1 VRKPLSASVPNRLS
15 TTKIKR
21 VIERTDEIFQHF
33 EKYIKLSDTL
43 KCELGKRIVFKTFKK
58 GELVHNADTICKKIY
73 FIQKGLFRT
82 YFIKDGK
89 EISEY
94 FSAENEWVNSP
105 RSFMQQQLD
114 IYYIDTLERT
124 ECFCLNVKD
133 LVFLFD
139 NFPEMERYARLSMG
153 TVFGHYLERIT
164 SMRFTTAKE
173 RYQHFCQTYHDIY
186 HRIPLGMISS
196 YLGIAQET
204 LSRIRAEK

>member
-1 VRKPLSASVPNRLS
+1 MK
-15 TTKIKR
+15 T
-21 VIERTDEIFQHF
+21 IEQTNLIFQHF
-33 EKYIKLSDTL
+33 EKYIQLSDTL
-43 KCELGKRIVFKTFKK
+43 KSELRDRIIPLFFKK
-58 GELVHNADTICKKIY
+58 GELVHNADTICKNSY
-73 FIQKGLFRT
+73 FIQKGLLRT

-105 RSFMQQQLD
+105 RSFMQQQSD
-114 IYYIDTLERT
+114 IYYIDALEQT
-124 ECFCLNVKD
+124 ECLCLNVKD

-153 TVFGHYLERIT
+153 TAFGHFIERIT

-173 RYQHFCQTYHDIY
+173 KYQHFCETYHDIY
-186 HRIPLGMISS
+186 HRIPLGMVSS
-196 YLGIAQET
+196 YLGITQET

>member
-1 VRKPLSASVPNRLS
+1 LK
-15 TTKIKR
+15 KI
-21 VIERTDEIFQHF
+21 EQTDEIFHHF
-33 EKYIKLSDTL
+33 EKYIQLSDTL
-43 KCELGKRIVFKTFKK
+43 KSELTERIIPIIFKK
-58 GELVHNADTICKKIY
+58 GELVHNADTICKKSY
-73 FIQKGLFRT
+73 FIQNGLLRT

-105 RSFMQQQLD
+105 RSFMQQQVD
-114 IYYIDTLERT
+114 IYYIDTLEQT
-124 ECFCLNVKD
+124 DCFSLNVTD

-153 TVFGHYLERIT
+153 TVFGHFLERIT

-173 RYQHFCQTYHDIY
+173 KYLHFCETYHDIY
-186 HRIPLGMISS
+186 HRIPLGMVSS
-196 YLGIAQET
+196 YLGITQET